1 MPRIVEV
8 VVETV
13 VYLNLRL
20 DGETVDASVLHVLVP
35 GLWQTMR
42 SVPCH

>member
-1 MPRIVEV
+1 MPRTVGV
-8 VVETV
+8 VVRTV

-20 DGETVDASVLHVLVP
+20 YGETVDASVLHVLVP
-35 GLWQTMR
+35 GLWQAMR